1 MMKSILVLGTGGRE
15 YAIVKRLREDSMKVN
30 ETINIICVKTNL
42 NDKIKDYANVVI
54 ECNLLEELPNTLTQI
69 MKCNDIILCI
79 VGSEDFLLKGVGD
92 FFKSKNIPCMGPTV
106 TCSKLETSKM
116 FCRTFIDNIKELAKY
131 NPKFD
136 VYCSKKAFLYDI
148 DSLKNKYNEF
158 VIKKDGLH
166 RGKGVYVQGYDFD
179 NTIESISALNLDDSP
194 LVIEEKLIGEEFS
207 LMSLIDHNN
216 NICHFPPIRDYK
228 RLENENKG
236 CNTGG
241 MGCVIDSR
249 NMLPFLCEEDIEE
262 CRNINEI
269 VVNNFK
275 FGNNYTGI
283 LYGSFMKTENGIK
296 IIEYNCRF
304 GDPECIIALNLLEN
318 NFYEICNNFINGSLK
333 PLSFSNDACICVY
346 IVPKSYCKKAEENN
360 DYDLYLNNEIEKY
373 ITYSNVKILDN
384 HLYSLGSRCFA
395 LTYRSSNLYNCF
407 QDIYNILNNIH
418 GNIYFRTDIGE
429 NFLSSY
435 EASGVSINEAS
446 KSLSEIKS
454 SILNTYND
462 NVISE
467 YGSFGGEYKLGK
479 HILVSSIDGVG
490 TKTLLSKNWK
500 GVNGFINLGRDIVG
514 HSINDIL
521 VQGAEP
527 LFFLDYYGCNNLNS
541 IELKNFIQ
549 GVSEECNKY
558 YKIPIL
564 GGETAEMSKVYKKD
578 CIDLIGC
585 ILGLKNVNFFREGVK
600 SGDLI
605 INLPSIGPHTNG
617 FTLIN
622 NLVDKDT
629 PEDIINILL
638 NPHKCYLK
646 EVHTFIDIFG
656 FDSLHA
662 MCHITGGGLY
672 DNLNRVIKNK
682 EYEINVDFNNLPLWC
697 KYIQEKGNISNDEM
711 LNVFNCGFGFLLI
724 VNNDVEEELTSLTYD
739 YEIIGKIL

>member
-15 YAIVKRLREDSMKVN
+15 YSIVKRLREDSIKLN
-30 ETINIICVKTNL
+30 EDINIICIQTNL
-42 NDKIKDYANVVI
+42 NDKIKDYANLVI
-54 ECNLLEELPNTLTQI
+54 ECNLMEDLTHTLVSI
-69 MKCNDIILCI
+69 VNNNNIILSI
-79 VGSEDFLLKGVGD
+79 VGSEDFLIKGVCD
-92 FFKSKNIPCMGPTV
+92 FFKQRNIHCMGPTLE
-106 TCSKLETSKM
+106 CSKLETSKM
-116 FCRTFIDNIKELAKY
+116 FCRTYIENIKELSKY
-131 NPKFD
+131 NPKFS
-136 VYCSKKAFLYDI
+136 VYYSKKEFLHDL
-148 DSLKNKYNEF
+148 DTVTNKFNEF

-179 NTIESISALNLDDSP
+179 NTIESISNLNLNDSI

-207 LMSLIDHNN
+207 LMSLIDHNK

-228 RLENENKG
+228 RLENENNG

-241 MGCVIDSR
+241 MGCVIDKN
-249 NMLPFLCEEDIEE
+249 NMLPFLSQEDIEE

-275 FGNNYTGI
+275 FGHTYTGI
-283 LYGSFMKTENGIK
+283 LYGSFIKTEDGIK

-318 NFYEICNNFINGSLK
+318 NFYDICTNFINGTLK
-333 PLSFSNDACICVY
+333 PLNFSQDACICVY

-360 DYDLYLNNEIEKY
+360 KYDLYLNKELEQY
-373 ITYSNVKILDN
+373 ITYSNIEVLDN

-395 LTYRSSNLYNCF
+395 LTYKSSNLYNCY

-418 GNIYFRTDIGE
+418 GNIHYRTDIGK
-429 NFLSSY
+429 NFLSNY
-435 EASGVSINEAS
+435 EASGVSIAEAS
-446 KSLSEIKS
+446 RSLNEIKD
-454 SILNTYND
+454 SILDTYND

-467 YGSFGGEYKLGK
+467 YGSFGGEYKLGD

-490 TKTLLSKNWK
+490 TKTLLSKVWK
-500 GVNGFINLGRDIVG
+500 GVNGFVNLGRDIVG

-541 IELKNFIQ
+541 IELKNFIK
-549 GVSEECNKY
+549 GVSIECNKHG
-558 YKIPIL
+558 KIPIL

-585 ILGLKNVNFFREGVK
+585 ILGLKNSKFFKQEIK

-622 NLVDKDT
+622 NLVDNNTPKEIIDT
-629 PEDIINILL
+629 LL

-656 FDSLHA
+656 FDSVHA

-682 EYEINVDFNNLPLWC
+682 EYDIHVDFDNLPLWC
-697 KYIQEKGNISNDEM
+697 KYLKEKGNISNGEM
-711 LNVFNCGFGFLLI
+711 LNVFNCGYGFLLI
-724 VNNDVEEELTSLTYD
+724 VDNDLEDELTSLTFE
-739 YEIIGKIL
+739 YEIVGKIL